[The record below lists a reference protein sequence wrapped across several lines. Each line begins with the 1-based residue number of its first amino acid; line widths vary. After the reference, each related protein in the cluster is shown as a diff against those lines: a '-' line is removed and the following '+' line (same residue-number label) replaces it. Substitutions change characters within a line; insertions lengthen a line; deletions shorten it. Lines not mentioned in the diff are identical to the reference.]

1 MHTELGVDA
10 LQIAIWQ
17 RRPLSGGVHD
27 IELGQYTS
35 VAFTAELVDAGIAGS
50 IATVGGAL
58 DNALCES
65 AMGLFITEAYR
76 PGPAAWQWLLC
87 SAVGACRSGGRS
99 ASHVRSATPRSRGV
113 DRFAGLLVLAVRR
126 DRVNNRGVEVQVV
139 YLDGCPS
146 WRVAFERL
154 RSALDATG
162 RSARGSS
169 LSGSSRRR
177 TSRGRASLFRRN
189 SW

>member
-1 MHTELGVDA
+1 MLHPFLLAVVGWVRADHMHTELGVDA

-17 RRPLSGGVHD
+17 RRPLSDGVRD

-99 ASHVRSATPRSRGV
+99 ASHVRSATAAESWSGPVRG
-113 DRFAGLLVLAVRR
+113 
-126 DRVNNRGVEVQVV
+126 
-139 YLDGCPS
+139 PP
-146 WRVAFERL
+146 
-154 RSALDATG
+154 
-162 RSARGSS
+162 
-169 LSGSSRRR
+169 
-177 TSRGRASLFRRN
+177 RASGAP
-189 SW
+189 